1 MIVIPAIDLKEGR
14 CVRLEQGLMERDT
27 VFNDNPAAQALEWQ
41 NQGAELL
48 HIVDLDGA
56 FAGVPK
62 NRAAIEAIMGAIDI
76 PTQLG
81 GGIRDLVTVE
91 AYLSLGLSRVILGT
105 AAQRNPDLV
114 KDACAQFPG
123 RIVVGI
129 DARGGMV
136 AVQGWAEVTDVTAV
150 ELARKFEG
158 YGVAAI
164 VYTDI
169 ARDGMLQG
177 PNLEATRALAEAVS
191 IPVIASGG
199 VSTLKDIENLMAIES
214 YGVRGVITGKA
225 VYTGSIKLAEA
236 IALTKKFSNYSA
248 QVTPPVSLLI

>member
-27 VFNDNPAAQALEWQ
+27 VFNDNPAAQAVEWQ
-41 NQGAELL
+41 RQGAELL

-56 FAGVPK
+56 FAGEPK
-62 NRAAIEAIMGAIDI
+62 NRAAIEAIVKAIDI

-81 GGIRDLVTVE
+81 GGIRDLATID

-105 AAQRNPDLV
+105 AAQRNPELV
-114 KDACAQFPG
+114 KEACAKFPG

-129 DARGGMV
+129 DAKNGMV
-136 AVQGWAEVTDVTAV
+136 AVQGWAEVTGITAV
-150 ELARKFEG
+150 ELAKIFEG

-164 VYTDI
+164 IYTDI

-177 PNLEATRALAEAVS
+177 PNLEATRALAEAIS

-199 VSTLKDIENLMAIES
+199 VSTLKDIENLMALEQF
-214 YGVRGVITGKA
+214 GVTGVITGKA
-225 VYTGSIKLAEA
+225 VYTGAIRLAEA
-236 IALTKKFSNYSA
+236 IAITKS
-248 QVTPPVSLLI
+248 

>member
-41 NQGAELL
+41 RQGAELL

-56 FAGVPK
+56 FAGEPK
-62 NRAAIEAIMGAIDI
+62 NRAAIEAIVGAISI

-81 GGIRDLVTVE
+81 GGIRDLATVE
-91 AYLSLGLSRVILGT
+91 AYLAIGLSRVILGT
-105 AAQRNPDLV
+105 AAQRNPELV
-114 KDACAQFPG
+114 KEACARFPG

-129 DARGGMV
+129 DAKNGMV
-136 AVQGWAEVTDVTAV
+136 AVQGWAEVTGVTAV
-150 ELARKFEG
+150 ELAKKFEG

-164 VYTDI
+164 IYTDI

-199 VSTLKDIENLMAIES
+199 VSTLKDIENLMAIEQ
-214 YGVRGVITGKA
+214 YGVTGVITGKA
-225 VYTGSIKLAEA
+225 VYTGAINLAEA
-236 IALTKKFSNYSA
+236 IA
-248 QVTPPVSLLI
+248 VTRRSSSPC